1 LVDTHDLT
9 GLLRAWGEGDEA
21 ALGQLVPLV
30 YGEIHRLARRYMAQE
45 RAGHALQTTA
55 LVHEVYLRLVDVRNV
70 EWQNRTHFYALCARL
85 MRRVMVD
92 FARSKNSRK
101 RDGRFTHIGLEGA
114 ENVGVPTRADL
125 LEVDEALHKLQS
137 IDDRKSKVVE
147 LRFYGGL
154 TVEEIASVLQVSPET
169 VMRDWKM
176 ARAWLL
182 RELGESGSS

>member
-30 YGEIHRLARRYMAQE
+30 YDEIHRLARRHMAHE

-55 LVHEVYLRLVDVRNV
+55 LVHEVYLRLVDVRDV
-70 EWQNRTHFYALCARL
+70 DWQNRAHFYALCARL

-92 FARSKNSRK
+92 FARARNSQK
-101 RDGRFTHIGLEGA
+101 RDGRFAHIGLEGA
-114 ENVGVPTRADL
+114 ENVVVPTGADL

-137 IDDRKSKVVE
+137 IDDRKGKVVE

-154 TVEEIASVLQVSPET
+154 TVDEIASVLQVSPET
-169 VMRDWKM
+169 VMRDWKI
-176 ARAWLL
+176 AKAWLM
-182 RELGESGSS
+182 RELGEGGAP